1 MGAIQSY
8 ESQEKTLDPL
18 TSFSN
23 PYSPCFYLNNKEYQ
37 RKDTIQSVIGQALTE
52 KSIFH
57 KNENENLDNKT
68 ELNIPNYFS
77 QTKTTLP
84 SVSSDSTE
92 ETVNENEDDENLLVK
107 SSSLQSDIRKLYK
120 FKDFV
125 GKGNFGSVR
134 TAFRR
139 NEFSMHKLFAVKS
152 ISKKILQ
159 KKALED
165 LIREVDIISSLDHP
179 CIIKFYE
186 TFHDDFYFHIV
197 TELCRGKDL
206 RERVKNAGGKI
217 CEREAKVITMKILN
231 AINYCH
237 FFDIVHRDLKP
248 ENIIFESPKDDN
260 IDNDEEEEDE
270 NKNFSFLK
278 IIDFGL
284 AIKKQKE
291 EQLHTILGTPY
302 YIAPEVLKGNY
313 NEKCDIWSIGA
324 ITYFMLVGEEPFKG
338 ISDSEV
344 FARIIYDEPDFNS
357 PKFKNISK
365 LAIDFLKKCLV
376 KKAEN
381 RMSAAEA
388 LNHPWFEVLYKK
400 IHSKDVLDENILYN
414 LKNFEKCSRF
424 KKLVMRYLIN
434 NMGHV
439 ELHTYQKAFY
449 AFDIKKNAMISSEEI
464 LKIFNNNI
472 PEKQIKNIMSI
483 AGNKNYLTFTEFII
497 CCIRLREFLSPEKLL
512 DAFNFFD
519 LDCNSYIDNNDIYNS
534 LLRLGKNVINKQ
546 DIEKIIKTITKGKD
560 NKINL
565 ENFLNIFSQDIDVG
579 EYLKEINE
587 IISKNAAKE
596 LEIKKAKSATNVSL
610 NKI

>member
-1 MGAIQSY
+1 MGETQSY
-8 ESQEKTLDPL
+8 EFSEKNIYPL

-23 PYSPCFYLNNKEYQ
+23 PYSPSFYLNHKEYQ
-37 RKDTIQSVIGQALTE
+37 KQDTIQSVIEQAINE
-52 KSIFH
+52 KSIFQN
-57 KNENENLDNKT
+57 NENKKPNNKT
-68 ELNIPNYFS
+68 ELSSPTTS
-77 QTKTTLP
+77 ETKKTLP
-84 SVSSDSTE
+84 SISFDSSE
-92 ETVNENEDDENLLVK
+92 EKENENDENIVVK
-107 SSSLQSDIRKLYK
+107 CSSLQSDIRKLYK

-139 NEFSMHKLFAVKS
+139 NECSMRKLFAVKS
-152 ISKKILQ
+152 ISKKKLQ
-159 KKALED
+159 KKDLED

-206 RERVKNAGGKI
+206 RDRVKSEGGKI
-217 CEREAKVITMKILN
+217 NERETRVIIMKILN

-237 FFDIVHRDLKP
+237 YFNIVHRDLKP
-248 ENIIFESPKDDN
+248 ENIIFESPNDDN
-260 IDNDEEEEDE
+260 NDNDEEDDD
-270 NKNFSFLK
+270 NKNYSFLK

-324 ITYFMLVGEEPFKG
+324 ITYFMLIGEEPFKG
-338 ISDSEV
+338 STDTEI
-344 FARIIYDEPDFNS
+344 FARIIYEEPDFNNF
-357 PKFKNISK
+357 KFRNVSK
-365 LAIDFLKKCLV
+365 LGIDFIKKCLE
-376 KKAEN
+376 KKPEM

-388 LNHPWFEVLYKK
+388 LNHPWFEILYKK

-414 LKNFEKCSRF
+414 LLNFEKCSTF
-424 KKLVMRYLIN
+424 KKIIMKYLIN

-449 AFDIKKNAMISSEEI
+449 TFDKKKNAMISAEEI
-464 LKIFNNNI
+464 KNVFNNNI
-472 PEKQIKNIMSI
+472 DEKQLKTIMSMG
-483 AGNKNYLTFTEFII
+483 GNKNYLTFTEFII
-497 CCIRLREFLSPEKLL
+497 CCIKLRDFLTPEKLL
-512 DAFNFFD
+512 NAFKFFD
-519 LDCNSYIDNNDIYNS
+519 LDCNSYIDINDIYNT
-534 LLRLGKNVINKQ
+534 LLRFGKNVINKEN
-546 DIEKIIKTITKGKD
+546 IEKLINQITKGKD

-565 ENFLNIFSQDIDVG
+565 ESFLNMFSQDIDVNQ
-579 EYLKEINE
+579 YLKDIDEIN
-587 IISKNAAKE
+587 KNAAKE
-596 LEIKKAKSATNVSL
+596 LEIKKTKTFNRKDL
-610 NKI
+610 KKI

>member
-1 MGAIQSY
+1 MGAMQSY
-8 ESQEKTLDPL
+8 EFQERTLDPL

-23 PYSPCFYLNNKEYQ
+23 PYSPCFYLNNKEYH
-37 RKDTIQSVIGQALTE
+37 KKETIQSVIEEAINE
-52 KSIFH
+52 KSVFPTNEK
-57 KNENENLDNKT
+57 KNSDIKT
-68 ELNIPNYFS
+68 ESNSPTRIS

-84 SVSSDSTE
+84 SISFDSTE
-92 ETVNENEDDENLLVK
+92 ENENENDENILVK

-139 NEFSMHKLFAVKS
+139 NECSMHKLFAVKS
-152 ISKKILQ
+152 ISKKKLL
-159 KKALED
+159 KKDLED

-186 TFHDDFYFHIV
+186 TFHDDYYFHIV

-206 RERVKNAGGKI
+206 RERVKNNGGKI
-217 CEREAKVITMKILN
+217 SEREGRVIAMKILN

-237 FFDIVHRDLKP
+237 FFNIVHRDLKP

-260 IDNDEEEEDE
+260 DNDNDEEDDD
-270 NKNFSFLK
+270 NKNYSFLK

-324 ITYFMLVGEEPFKG
+324 ITYFMLVGDEPFKG
-338 ISDSEV
+338 STDTEI

-357 PKFKNISK
+357 FKFRNISK
-365 LAIDFLKKCLV
+365 LAIDFMQKCLV
-376 KKAEN
+376 KKPEM

-424 KKLVMRYLIN
+424 KKIIMKYLIN

-449 AFDIKKNAMISSEEI
+449 AFDKKKNAMISSEEI
-464 LKIFNNNI
+464 KDMFNNNI

-497 CCIRLREFLSPEKLL
+497 CCIKLRDFLTPEKLFN
-512 DAFNFFD
+512 AFNFFD
-519 LDCNSYIDNNDIYNS
+519 LDCNSYIDNTDIYNS
-534 LLRLGKNVINKQ
+534 LLRMGKNVINKQ
-546 DIEKIIKTITKGKD
+546 DIEKLINQITKGKD

-565 ENFLNIFSQDIDVG
+565 ENFLNMFSQDIDVN
-579 EYLKEINE
+579 EYLKSINE
-587 IISKNAAKE
+587 IIINKNSAKE
-596 LEIKKAKSATNVSL
+596 LLKINKTKTFTAL
-610 NKI
+610 NSKNI